1 MSSTQ
6 SPILV
11 SKLSCEFPLRHL
23 ISWMFN
29 TNAHVVQIAGILRYS
44 LASHR
49 SSQCFNDEISSSVI
63 HETSMALN
71 NIIGSMLWVFS
82 RIAYLNVEDPA
93 ALDQALAAQAHLWL
107 VRSTSRFFLN
117 FETLKLSRER
127 MPIVEVSRATGLRF
141 DVKPRARISI
151 RSTEHPVPFLP
162 PKFKSWLRAHQYH
175 LDTRGPCIYQFHQRS
190 SKPRLNA

>member
-1 MSSTQ
+1 MAIIVKNREGFTSCFKCVDLDGVLPKFSKWEPRLPSRLMSSTQ

-11 SKLSCEFPLRHL
+11 SKLSCKFPLRHL

-29 TNAHVVQIAGILRYS
+29 MNAHVVQIAGILRYS

-93 ALDQALAAQAHLWL
+93 ALDQALAAQAHL
-107 VRSTSRFFLN
+107 
-117 FETLKLSRER
+117 
-127 MPIVEVSRATGLRF
+127 
-141 DVKPRARISI
+141 
-151 RSTEHPVPFLP
+151 
-162 PKFKSWLRAHQYH
+162 
-175 LDTRGPCIYQFHQRS
+175 
-190 SKPRLNA
+190 